1 MRGPSVV
8 RVDGALAAY
17 APGFGAHLLEQGYAP
32 SSAEDQVRLMAH
44 LSCWLVEQREDP
56 AALTPQLL
64 GRFLVAR
71 RARYV
76 RLTGARAVAP
86 LIGYLRGL
94 GVVRDAP
101 AEMPTAV
108 EGLLADYRDYLLRER
123 GLAAG
128 TVRLREQVARLF
140 LVTQPE
146 PLELALQ
153 RLEPGDV
160 TRFVLAECRSGRRGV
175 SSAKTLTS
183 GLRSLLSFLHLENWV
198 PVGLAPAVPSVAGWR
213 LASLPRA
220 LESGQVERLLASC
233 DRATAVGRRDF
244 AVLTLLWRLGL
255 RSFEVAGLSLDD
267 IDWRAGELTIRGK
280 GSTSERLPL
289 PDDVGR
295 ALVEYLRA
303 SRPRG
308 SCREVFLRARAP
320 QRGIS
325 AAGVRSVV
333 HHACDRAG
341 LGRVGAH
348 RLRHTVASDLLRA
361 GAPLQQIAQVLRHTS
376 VASTAI
382 YAKIDRSSL
391 RTLARPWPLKAGVA
405 Q

>member
-8 RVDGALAAY
+8 RVEGALVPY
-17 APGFGAHLLEQGYAP
+17 APGFGAHLLELGYAL
-32 SSAEDQVRLMAH
+32 SSAEDQMRLMAH
-44 LSCWLVEQREDP
+44 VSRWLVEQRVEP
-56 AALTPQLL
+56 SALTPELV
-64 GRFLVAR
+64 GRFLAAR
-71 RARYV
+71 RTRYV
-76 RLTGARAVAP
+76 SLTSARALAP

-101 AEMPTAV
+101 AAMPTPV
-108 EGLLADYRDYLLRER
+108 EGLLADYRDYLVRER
-123 GLAAG
+123 GLATG
-128 TVRLREQVARLF
+128 TVRLREQVACLF
-140 LVTQPE
+140 LVGQPE
-146 PLELALQ
+146 PLGLALQ
-153 RLEPGDV
+153 QLEPGDV

-183 GLRSLLSFLHLENWV
+183 GLRSLLSFLHLEGWV
-198 PVGLAPAVPSVAGWR
+198 PVPLAPAVPSVAGWR
-213 LASLPRA
+213 LASLARA
-220 LESGQVERLLASC
+220 LEAAHVERLVASC
-233 DRATAVGRRDF
+233 DRATALGRRDF

-280 GSTSERLPL
+280 GATSERLPL

-303 SRPRG
+303 GRARG
-308 SCREVFLRARAP
+308 SCRAVFLRARAP

-341 LGRVGAH
+341 VARVGAH
-348 RLRHTVASDLLRA
+348 PLRHTVASDLLRA
-361 GAPLQQIAQVLRHTS
+361 GAPLQQIAQVLRHASVSSTS
-376 VASTAI
+376 I

-391 RTLARPWPLKAGVA
+391 RTLARPWPLEGGAA
-405 Q
+405 

>member
-8 RVDGALAAY
+8 RVEGPLARY
-17 APGFGAHLLEQGYAP
+17 AAGFGARLLERGYVP
-32 SSAEDQVRLMAH
+32 SSAEDQLRLLAH
-44 LSCWLVEQREDP
+44 LSRWLVEQREEP
-56 AALTPQLL
+56 AGLTPDLVDRFVAVRRASYVKLTSRRALTPLL
-64 GRFLVAR
+64 
-71 RARYV
+71 
-76 RLTGARAVAP
+76 
-86 LIGYLRGL
+86 GYLRGL
-94 GVVRDAP
+94 DVVRDAP
-101 AEMPTAV
+101 VAASTVV
-108 EGLLADYRDYLLRER
+108 EGLLADYGEYLVRER
-123 GLAAG
+123 GLAPG
-128 TVRLREQVARLF
+128 TVLLRERVARLF
-140 LVTQPE
+140 LADQPE

-175 SSAKTLTS
+175 ASAKTLTS
-183 GLRSLLSFLHLENWV
+183 GLRSLLSFLHVAGWV
-198 PVGLAPAVPSVAGWR
+198 PVGLAPSVPSVAGWR

-220 LESGQVERLLASC
+220 LDAGRVERLLASC
-233 DRATAVGRRDF
+233 DRTTAVGRRDF
-244 AVLTLLWRLGL
+244 AVMTLLARLGL

-280 GSTSERLPL
+280 GSVSERLPL

-295 ALVEYLRA
+295 ALVEHLSA
-303 SRPRG
+303 GGPRG

-320 QRGIS
+320 QRGLS

-341 LGRVGAH
+341 LARVGAH

-382 YAKIDRSSL
+382 YAKIDRTSL
-391 RTLARPWPLKAGVA
+391 RTLARPWPLEAGGA
-405 Q
+405 A